1 VLVNDR
7 DPPHAA
13 SARLP
18 EPEANLDPAVVR
30 AEAKRRGG
38 TAPADAGDTHFA
50 TPASAVIVAASLCGA
65 SRKGEQEHRE

>member
-1 VLVNDR
+1 MLVNDC

-30 AEAKRRGG
+30 AKAKRRGG
-38 TAPADAGDTHFA
+38 TAPANAGDTHFV
-50 TPASAVIVAASLCGA
+50 TPASAVIVAASLCG
-65 SRKGEQEHRE
+65 SGREGEQEQRQ